1 MELGGNTTRTSPK
14 AESVISTV
22 STSSGPQNQTNKLTT
37 NKPDLKQT
45 ESDSYEDLDVDDK
58 DSKDEFFDV
67 ESDNF
72 SMSSPE
78 ASHSSSSS
86 EENNNCSDSKTRG
99 INQKKEMVSSG
110 TSSSSEEFINYTNL
124 NEVD

>member
-14 AESVISTV
+14 AESVISNV
-22 STSSGPQNQTNKLTT
+22 SASSVPQIQTTKLST

-45 ESDSYEDLDVDDK
+45 ECDSDEDLDVDDK

-99 INQKKEMVSSG
+99 INQKKEMASSD
-110 TSSSSEEFINYTNL
+110 TSSSSEEFISYTNL